1 MNELNIDL
9 TQTPGARLN
18 RKFLGIVFLIIAT
31 FHFLNAV
38 FCRPYTSGLND
49 LSGADLFF
57 IAMNVFAGI
66 SLLLKVNIFGQRG
79 KAYII
84 IESSTI
90 RIRKSRILKEWNLE
104 WDDIDEVEYK
114 IPHIKFRLKNGK
126 VKQLNYI
133 GIGDTEL
140 LEFKK
145 VIREFA
151 IEKNIKIN
159 RPV

>member
-1 MNELNIDL
+1 MRVVAPR

-18 RKFLGIVFLIIAT
+18 RKFLGIVLLIIAT
-31 FHFLNAV
+31 FHFLNTV
-38 FCRPYTSGLND
+38 CWRPYTSGLND

-66 SLLLKVNIFGQRG
+66 SLLLKVNIFGQKG